1 MSDSSEISVPRLARL
16 VKGGQGYGFNLHG
29 DKNQPGQTISAVDKD
44 SPAEQGGLREGDRL
58 IEVNGVNVQQ
68 MSHGEVVKKIKE
80 NPNETTLLVC
90 DKVTLAYLEENNR
103 SCTADMAN
111 LSSVYGKPEPEPEP
125 VLPNG
130 DAKPDVVSEKIE
142 ESAPVAVEESA
153 PPPSEPAP
161 SAPEEPSSGPTP
173 DEAEAV
179 KELHRVVD
187 EHEEKPAEVPV
198 VESEPPKPEEPS
210 VPAPVPVPQVE
221 SAPEPVKAVEPAK
234 SSTKADSDFVLDM
247 NAARPNKNLRKS
259 AKQSGQDWSNKVSV
273 INSL

>member
-1 MSDSSEISVPRLARL
+1 MSDSSQVSAPRLARL
-16 VKGGQGYGFNLHG
+16 VKGSQGYGFNLHG

-44 SPAEQGGLREGDRL
+44 SPAELGGLREGDKL
-58 IEVNGVNVQQ
+58 VEVNGSNVEK

-90 DKVTLAYLEENNR
+90 DKITLAYLEENNR

-111 LSSVYGKPEPEPEP
+111 LSSVAVKTEAEPEH
-125 VLPNG
+125 VLANG
-130 DAKPDVVSEKIE
+130 DATPDVVSEKIE

-153 PPPSEPAP
+153 PPPVIHEPEP
-161 SAPEEPSSGPTP
+161 SAPEEPSGPTP

-179 KELHRVVD
+179 KELKRVVD
-187 EHEEKPAEVPV
+187 EQEEKPAEVPV

-210 VPAPVPVPQVE
+210 VPVAPRVE
-221 SAPEPVKAVEPAK
+221 ETEEPARAEPARAEPAK
-234 SSTKADSDFVLDM
+234 SSDSDFVLDM
-247 NAARPNKNLRKS
+247 KSARPSKNLRKS

-273 INSL
+273 LNSL